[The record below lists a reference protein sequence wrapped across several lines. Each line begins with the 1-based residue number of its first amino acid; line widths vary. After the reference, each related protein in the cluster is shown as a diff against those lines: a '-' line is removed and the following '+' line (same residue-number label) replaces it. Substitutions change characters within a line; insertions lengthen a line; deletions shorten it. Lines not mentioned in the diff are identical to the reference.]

1 MLLRADHLVP
11 PWGFSPGPHG
21 KHVLCLRP
29 AGPCRMSAPSSPDD
43 VASELSGDS
52 WMGMSRQYLRR
63 QSSLASVARLRAR
76 SLRSISRLIFSSLR
90 SRSHSVAARPH
101 HQSSLTVSSWSLK
114 SWTDA
119 VKICTALMS
128 VPKKSM
134 TMVRISFWSRLI
146 ESCFSSDCRVGTS
159 RSVSPG
165 GWEGIK

>member
-1 MLLRADHLVP
+1 MVP

-21 KHVLCLRP
+21 KHVLCPRLD
-29 AGPCRMSAPSSPDD
+29 GPCRVSSLSPLDD
-43 VASELSGDS
+43 VSVELGGDS
-52 WMGMSRQYLRR
+52 MWGMSRQCLRR

-76 SLRSISRLIFSSLR
+76 SFRSISRLILSILR